1 MITILDGVFLLDL
14 DRADQWT
21 SGPSPSQQ
29 APALSLETQA
39 ECTCLPGVMAGA
51 PGDLPKSPGLPS
63 QKRAPTQ
70 VS

>member
-29 APALSLETQA
+29 ASALSLKTQA
-39 ECTCLPGVMAGA
+39 ECTCLPGVMAG
-51 PGDLPKSPGLPS
+51 P
-63 QKRAPTQ
+63 RRVT
-70 VS
+70 